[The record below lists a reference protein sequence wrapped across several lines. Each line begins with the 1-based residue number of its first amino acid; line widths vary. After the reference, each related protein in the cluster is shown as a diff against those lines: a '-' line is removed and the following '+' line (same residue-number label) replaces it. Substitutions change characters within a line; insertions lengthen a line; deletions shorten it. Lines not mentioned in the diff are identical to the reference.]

1 MACLRAGEIAAGTL
15 DPAGGAAPADDR
27 VPAARATAGEV
38 VLRVEDLVKTF
49 PVTRGAVLKRRTGT
63 LHAVN
68 GVGFELRVGETLGL
82 VGESGSGKT
91 TTLMEIL
98 RMRRPE
104 GGRIEIAGTDVAT
117 LAPGSAPARCDRTS
131 RSSCRTRSAPWTRAC
146 RSSSCSPNRCGPL
159 GRDRASIRARV
170 RELLALVGLDDTAGA
185 RFPAALSG
193 GQRQR
198 VGIARAL
205 ATEPK
210 LLALDEPLSALDVSV
225 QAGVINLLAR
235 LKAELG
241 LAYLVVAHDLAVI
254 RYVCD
259 RIAVMYLGHIVETGE
274 TEAVFADPRHPYT
287 RALLSAVPVPDPAR
301 ERTRERI
308 VLEGEQPGAAR
319 LPAGCVFADRC
330 PLYRSAGDTVRRLLP
345 HRAPRARPRARPPR
359 PPVRLP
365 RGLTG
370 PVLRTAGPPH
380 SPPTQKEPSAMR
392 ARLALPAALLTAIS
406 VTATACQS
414 SSGTGATGSDA
425 KDTPAAASGAADYN
439 PTPYDRI
446 EDGGT
451 YTSAGTFD
459 DQGNPFNVNATL
471 TASRVWSWY
480 NADAITYSPTGDVQ
494 YNPDYFSDVKVSVE
508 GGDQTVT
515 LTINP
520 KAVFNDGTPI
530 DWTAIRATWQANN
543 GSDKAYAANST
554 DGYDRI
560 TSVEKGKDAKQAV
573 LTFKGVYPAWSSLF
587 TTFLHPKAATVGNFD
602 KAYVKKAHP
611 EWGAGPYTVGSWD
624 THSGNLTFVRNPR
637 WWGRKGKLD
646 KRVYVNLESTAAVNA
661 FKNGQL
667 DSVPAVDAESLQ
679 QVKGV
684 KGTEIR
690 RGGSPF
696 EYSLYLNTKSPVLA
710 DKTVRKAVEESVDRA
725 QIAKIQFQGLDY
737 QEPLPGSAVLYSFQK
752 GYQDNVSAVLAY
764 APDAARKELDAA
776 GWKPGS
782 DGIRARNGR
791 KLEIGYTLLGDDPL
805 GKATAGA
812 LAAMLKQAEHPAR
825 HRQGRRGRLR
835 RHPQR
840 AQVRPVPLRQ
850 PLHGPVRRPLPVR
863 LLLLG
868 PRLQHHRRRHA
879 RAGQGDP
886 RDRPHRRPRP
896 ADHGGRQ
903 GRARGPAAVRLPPAV
918 QRPLDLRRQEGPRQR
933 RRDHLLQPASGDGGL
948 GEVTSGARSSVG
960 RM

>member
-1 MACLRAGEIAAGTL
+1 
-15 DPAGGAAPADDR
+15 
-27 VPAARATAGEV
+27 
-38 VLRVEDLVKTF
+38 
-49 PVTRGAVLKRRTGT
+49 
-63 LHAVN
+63 
-68 GVGFELRVGETLGL
+68 
-82 VGESGSGKT
+82 
-91 TTLMEIL
+91 
-98 RMRRPE
+98 
-104 GGRIEIAGTDVAT
+104 
-117 LAPGSAPARCDRTS
+117 
-131 RSSCRTRSAPWTRAC
+131 
-146 RSSSCSPNRCGPL
+146 
-159 GRDRASIRARV
+159 
-170 RELLALVGLDDTAGA
+170 
-185 RFPAALSG
+185 
-193 GQRQR
+193 
-198 VGIARAL
+198 
-205 ATEPK
+205 
-210 LLALDEPLSALDVSV
+210 
-225 QAGVINLLAR
+225 
-235 LKAELG
+235 
-241 LAYLVVAHDLAVI
+241 
-254 RYVCD
+254 
-259 RIAVMYLGHIVETGE
+259 
-274 TEAVFADPRHPYT
+274 
-287 RALLSAVPVPDPAR
+287 
-301 ERTRERI
+301 
-308 VLEGEQPGAAR
+308 
-319 LPAGCVFADRC
+319 
-330 PLYRSAGDTVRRLLP
+330 
-345 HRAPRARPRARPPR
+345 
-359 PPVRLP
+359 
-365 RGLTG
+365 
-370 PVLRTAGPPH
+370 
-380 SPPTQKEPSAMR
+380 MR

-812 LAAMLKQAEHPAR
+812 LAAMLKQAGIRLVIDKADEADFAGILSGRKFDLFLSGNRSMDPFGARYLCDFYCSDRDSNITGAGTPALDKEIR
-825 HRQGRRGRLR
+825 ATGRIADRDRQITAADKAERE
-835 RHPQR
+835 
-840 AQVRPVPLRQ
+840 ALRQ
-850 PLHGPVRRPLPVR
+850 YAFLPLYSGPSTYAVKKGLANVGATIFYNPLP
-863 LLLLG
+863 
-868 PRLQHHRRRHA
+868 
-879 RAGQGDP
+879 
-886 RDRPHRRPRP
+886 
-896 ADHGGRQ
+896 
-903 GRARGPAAVRLPPAV
+903 
-918 QRPLDLRRQEGPRQR
+918 E
-933 RRDHLLQPASGDGGL
+933 
-948 GEVTSGARSSVG
+948 TVG
-960 RM
+960 WEK